1 MPTPLK
7 SSYNLHTVYIYS
19 QPLGVECSSCGRRGL
34 AFANRDLNGFK
45 GDMRELRTL
54 RFKCSAC
61 GSGDWRGWL
70 FVDATERDAWL
81 EGLVVSPVDGSRPT
95 F

>member
-1 MPTPLK
+1 MPG
-7 SSYNLHTVYIYS
+7 V
-19 QPLGVECSSCGRRGL
+19 PLGRLE
-34 AFANRDLNGFK
+34 
-45 GDMRELRTL
+45 
-54 RFKCSAC
+54 
-61 GSGDWRGWL
+61 GWL